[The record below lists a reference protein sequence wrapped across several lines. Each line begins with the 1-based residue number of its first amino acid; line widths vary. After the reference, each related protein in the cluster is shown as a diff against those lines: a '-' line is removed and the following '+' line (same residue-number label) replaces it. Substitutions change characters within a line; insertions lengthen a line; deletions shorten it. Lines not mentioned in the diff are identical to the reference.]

1 MHRDLGPA
9 PPHPPAIQP
18 PRGRPGEG
26 PMDFAV
32 SSRVPRRGADAA
44 RVGSK
49 SILKGRHEG
58 QRRALDWADVCP
70 QGMRT
75 MTKPLVCAG
84 QRASQFPLR
93 PYTYRPDRDFS
104 FIEINQRLR
113 QLHPGIVDEVVR
125 SLEQH
130 GGAVTRDVDTD
141 LLSVNSMLSVSIVIA
156 RCHTTPSD
164 AFRWTVR
171 LDVGLDPDLTIAVRM
186 DAPNRAPLDYY
197 VLPSLDVH
205 GARLRIREDNGIL
218 LDGYRY
224 ESLDYFFGMAQ
235 TVRAGVAA

>member
-164 AFRWTVR
+164 ALRWTSVR
-171 LDVGLDPDLTIAVRM
+171 EVGIVEPLSEVEERPAEAIGFSGSASCSLAVVINSASHPTVDVSCRHEKTEAFVFCSLCGD
-186 DAPNRAPLDYY
+186 
-197 VLPSLDVH
+197 VL
-205 GARLRIREDNGIL
+205 
-218 LDGYRY
+218 
-224 ESLDYFFGMAQ
+224 
-235 TVRAGVAA
+235 